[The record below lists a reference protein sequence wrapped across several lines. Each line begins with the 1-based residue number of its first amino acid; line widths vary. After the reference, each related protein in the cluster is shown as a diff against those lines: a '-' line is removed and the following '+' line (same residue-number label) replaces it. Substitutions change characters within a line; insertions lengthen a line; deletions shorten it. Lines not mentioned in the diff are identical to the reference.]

1 MSGNVNLTNGLIK
14 TTGQG
19 SFGSIVT
26 QGNIEPSVDNI
37 HNLGSSSQRFANSY
51 VNQGLFTTLKTTGN
65 IGIGTNNPTSNL
77 HITATGSSGNTV
89 YIDGVPN
96 PDNSAQV
103 WMKNSKSALAIDTLE
118 GDGNEYILSCNSAHG
133 TCFKVND
140 NANVGINTTPQSGVY
155 LTVNG
160 DDTNVTAMDIIN
172 CKHGLY
178 IKTTENKISGTDMG
192 SYKIPQGGNTAH
204 GADGDGRFGR

>member
-1 MSGNVNLTNGLIK
+1 
-14 TTGQG
+14 
-19 SFGSIVT
+19 
-26 QGNIEPSVDNI
+26 
-37 HNLGSSSQRFANSY
+37 
-51 VNQGLFTTLKTTGN
+51 
-65 IGIGTNNPTSNL
+65 
-77 HITATGSSGNTV
+77 
-89 YIDGVPN
+89 
-96 PDNSAQV
+96 
-103 WMKNSKSALAIDTLE
+103 MKNSKSALAIDTLE
-118 GDGNEYILSCNSAHG
+118 GDGNEYILSCNSAH
-133 TCFKVND
+133 ND

-204 GADGDGRFGR
+204 GADGDPLQARRK